1 MVYIKEKD
9 SPRLPNQAVISPS
22 INCATQLNRIV
33 SDTQPSYKSY
43 AMTSDF

>member
-33 SDTQPSYKSY
+33 SDTQPSNKSY